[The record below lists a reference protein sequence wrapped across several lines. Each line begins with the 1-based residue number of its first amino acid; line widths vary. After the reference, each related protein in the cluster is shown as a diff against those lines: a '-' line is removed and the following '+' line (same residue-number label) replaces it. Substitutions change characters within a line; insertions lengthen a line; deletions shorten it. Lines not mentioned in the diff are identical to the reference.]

1 MIGGFWSLIKAVKI
15 YRILICW
22 PEVSL
27 LRFPHIETVDKTSI
41 WHNILLSWPMHVF
54 SAHCTESD
62 HPHSPLVKSSLLKSV
77 WIKLS
82 HVIYSFAH
90 SKIQSLQRVFIYYT
104 NSFTIRT
111 GIYIS
116 ISINCFLNGS
126 FAWFMSTNSMGLSMH
141 FSKDWD
147 QCSEG
152 TWVSWDLAT

>member
-1 MIGGFWSLIKAVKI
+1 MAKYTFILVNACIRLSSLITGKMHLFV
-15 YRILICW
+15 W
-22 PEVSL
+22 Q
-27 LRFPHIETVDKTSI
+27 
-41 WHNILLSWPMHVF
+41 NILLSWPMRVF
-54 SAHCTESD
+54 SAHCTESV
-62 HPHSPLVKSSLLKSV
+62 HPHSSLVKSSLLKSV

-104 NSFTIRT
+104 NSFAIWT

-141 FSKDWD
+141 FSKDANVVD
-147 QCSEG
+147 NSTNYCNICKRINRC
-152 TWVSWDLAT
+152 